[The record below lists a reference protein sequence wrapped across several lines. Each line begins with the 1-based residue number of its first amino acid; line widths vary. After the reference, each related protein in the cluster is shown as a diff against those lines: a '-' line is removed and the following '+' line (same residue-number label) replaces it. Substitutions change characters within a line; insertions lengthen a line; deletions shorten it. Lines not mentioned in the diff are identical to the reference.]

1 MFFLK
6 RFLFVSICFF
16 FAAGATAQS
25 SDEFN
30 LDEVYTIDADG
41 TISLNSNDA
50 EVTVV
55 GSDRSDI
62 RVEVHYKLDV
72 SGFSLGSRNKFDME
86 VREENGNLVLEEQ
99 PRDFSGIT
107 IGSIDEEYT
116 IRIEA
121 PRAVSLD
128 FDGDDEDYELRQI
141 DGRIHISAD
150 DASVELTACK
160 GNDFRFDLDD
170 GSIEMDQGQGS
181 LDIDVDDGQADILNG
196 HFSSI
201 NLDSDDGDFRISTA
215 LTDGGNY
222 RFDMDDG
229 DLELLILG
237 GGGTFNIFH
246 NNADISVDSAF
257 EQRVTEENE
266 SGYVLGNGS
275 ASVRIDVDDANIKL
289 RKLN

>member
-1 MFFLK
+1 MYFLK
-6 RFLFVSICFF
+6 RFLFVCACFLF
-16 FAAGATAQS
+16 VAGANAQS

-30 LDEVYTIDADG
+30 LDEVYNVDTDG
-41 TISLNSNDA
+41 TISLSSDDA

-55 GSDRSDI
+55 GSDRSDV
-62 RVEVHYKLDV
+62 RVIVHYKLDV
-72 SGFSLGSRNKFDME
+72 SGFSIGSRNKFDME
-86 VREENGNLVLEEQ
+86 VREEGGNLVLEEQ
-99 PRDFSGIT
+99 PRDFNGIT

-121 PRAVSLD
+121 PRGVSLD
-128 FDGDDEDYELRQI
+128 FDGDDEEYELRQI
-141 DGRIHISAD
+141 DGTIQIIAD

-170 GSIEMDQGQGS
+170 GSIEMDQGSGS

-196 HFSSI
+196 DFNAI
-201 NLDSDDGDFRISTA
+201 MLDSDDGDFRISTA
-215 LTDGGNY
+215 LSAGGNY

-229 DLELLILG
+229 ELELLILG

-246 NNADISVDSAF
+246 DDADISIDSAF
-257 EQRVTEENE
+257 EQSVSEENE
-266 SGYVLGNGS
+266 SEYVLGDGS
-275 ASVRIDVDDANIKL
+275 ASIRIDVDDANIDL